1 LLQSC
6 LCPTQDV
13 LLPTSKDMHPFFES
27 LEVFGPPCLHAYMMN
42 VHHDTSFRSILY
54 DDSIFST
61 SKTRI
66 RFYSCKGARLCLIV
80 RPSICLFCIARFTFI
95 SVLRFHFDLIQP
107 SPSIFFTCECG
118 HMLNTCSMHLACCPF
133 GG

>member
-6 LCPTQDV
+6 LCPMRDG
-13 LLPTSKDMHPFFES
+13 LLPTSKEMHLFFES
-27 LEVFGPPCLHAYMMN
+27 LEVFGPQGLHASMMN

-61 SKTRI
+61 SKTHI
-66 RFYSCKGARLCLIV
+66 RSYSCKGARLCLIA

-95 SVLRFHFDLIQP
+95 SVLRFHLDLIQP
-107 SPSIFFTCECG
+107 SPSILFTCECG
-118 HMLNTCSMHLACCPF
+118 HMLNACSMHLACCPF